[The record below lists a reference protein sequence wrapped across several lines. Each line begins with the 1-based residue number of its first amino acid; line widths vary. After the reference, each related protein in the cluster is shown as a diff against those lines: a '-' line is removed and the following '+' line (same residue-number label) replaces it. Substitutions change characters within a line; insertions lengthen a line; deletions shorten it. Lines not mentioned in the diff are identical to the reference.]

1 MKMLAVIVVAAAIN
15 VPSAR
20 ADEPAPAP
28 QKAVLVTGASTGI
41 GRKITE
47 RLAADGYFVYAGARK
62 DKDLAELNAIKNVQ
76 GVRLDVT
83 KPDDI
88 DAAVETVT
96 KGGRGLYGLVN
107 NAGVAVAGP
116 LMQTVE
122 SDVRYL
128 MDINTFGVFRVT
140 RAFFPLIQKHKGR
153 IVNIGSISGILAR
166 PLLGVYSMSKHAIE
180 AYTDALAGELAADG
194 VSVSVVE
201 PGNYRSEINAN
212 LLKHLTESADPRNP
226 PNPEVVQRLGT
237 GGRSEYKEPDEVADA
252 VKRALFDAKP
262 QRRYMVVPNQR
273 EAEITIKKQIE
284 QLVQLNENQPY
295 AYSRDA
301 LVALID
307 AAIAQSTAESK
318 ATQ

>member
-1 MKMLAVIVVAAAIN
+1 MKFMAIVVLAAATG
-15 VPSAR
+15 VPIAH
-20 ADEPAPAP
+20 ADETAQPP

-62 DKDLAELNAIKNVQ
+62 DKDLAELNGIKNVQ

-83 KPDDI
+83 KPQDI
-88 DAAVETVT
+88 AAAVDTVT

-116 LMQTVE
+116 LMQTDE
-122 SDVRYL
+122 SDVHYL

-140 RAFFPLIQKHKGR
+140 RAFMPLILKEKGR
-153 IVNIGSISGILAR
+153 VVNMGSISGILAR
-166 PLLGVYSMSKHAIE
+166 PLLGVYSMSKHSIE
-180 AYTDALAGELAADG
+180 AYTDALAGEVAADG

-212 LLKHLTESADPRNP
+212 LLKHLTENSDPRNP
-226 PNPEVVQRLGT
+226 PNPEVVKRLGT
-237 GGRSEYKEPDEVADA
+237 GSRAEYKEPDEVADA

-295 AYSRDA
+295 SYSRDA

-307 AAIAQSTAESK
+307 AALAEAKAAQ
-318 ATQ
+318 